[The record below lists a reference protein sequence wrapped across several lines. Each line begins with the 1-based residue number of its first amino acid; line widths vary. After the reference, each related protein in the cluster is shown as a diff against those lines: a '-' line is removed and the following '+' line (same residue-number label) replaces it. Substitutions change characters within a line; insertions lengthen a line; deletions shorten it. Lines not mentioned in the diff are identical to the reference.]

1 MVWAAFDRAV
11 RAVTEFGLDGPVERW
26 MDLREQVRR
35 DIEERGFSRARNSYV
50 QFFGT
55 EQVDASLLVL
65 PQVGYCEPDD
75 PRMLGTVAALEKDL
89 LHDGMLMRYRS
100 HANLDGLPPGE
111 HPFIAVS
118 FWLVEQYA
126 TSGRMEDAHAL
137 MDKMV
142 ALTNDVGMLS
152 EEYDTKTG
160 HHAGN
165 TPQALSHLALVRAAD
180 AITAGLASP
189 IQQVVK

>member
-1 MVWAAFDRAV
+1 
-11 RAVTEFGLDGPVERW
+11 
-26 MDLREQVRR
+26 
-35 DIEERGFSRARNSYV
+35 
-50 QFFGT
+50 
-55 EQVDASLLVL
+55 
-65 PQVGYCEPDD
+65 
-75 PRMLGTVAALEKDL
+75 
-89 LHDGMLMRYRS
+89 
-100 HANLDGLPPGE
+100 
-111 HPFIAVS
+111 
-118 FWLVEQYA
+118 
-126 TSGRMEDAHAL
+126 MEDAHAL